1 MTNTSEQQTAAASTR
16 VDSGA
21 AALWASAFVIMALIV
36 TQASR
41 LGLGTAAYADV
52 SKAGDLTTLTAA
64 ARNNDD
70 ILLVIDGRTETL
82 SAYGIVNRSS
92 IRSYPV
98 HNLRDLFSQARANAR

>member
-1 MTNTSEQQTAAASTR
+1 MTIEQSHAAPTR
-16 VDSGA
+16 VDSNA

-41 LGLGTAAYADV
+41 LGLGSAAYADV
-52 SKAGDLTTLTAA
+52 SEAGDLTISTAA
-64 ARNNDD
+64 SRDGED
-70 ILLVIDGRTETL
+70 VLLVIDGRTESL

-98 HNLRDLFSQARANAR
+98 HNLRDLFTQARANTR